1 MAEDA
6 IFLTEA
12 RYGALM
18 HHGRF
23 STRLSELKRGDRC
36 IVRTERGVEVG
47 RVTIAPAPA
56 GAETGGE
63 CDGGEILRL
72 FEDTDLD
79 RVAEL
84 RERAEG
90 PDFAFCVERIRERE
104 LPMRLVHVEH
114 LFGGGR
120 IIFYFVSDGRV
131 DFRELVKDLAREF
144 RTRIEL
150 RQIGVRDEARILG
163 DREFCG
169 RDLCCLAWM
178 REIMPV
184 TMRMA
189 KNQKSTLDPNKISGR
204 CSRLKCC
211 LRFEDEVYTALKK
224 ALPKRGEAIQTPKGE
239 GRVVDVDTM
248 TGNITVEL
256 EGRERIELPGAG
268 NSGCCGDG
276 GCGT

>member
-1 MAEDA
+1 MDEDP
-6 IFLTEA
+6 IYLTEV
-12 RYGALM
+12 RYGALR

-23 STRLSELKRGDRC
+23 STRLPDLRRGDRC

-47 RVTIAPAPA
+47 CLTVDPEPTSGTADE
-56 GAETGGE
+56 GDGE
-63 CDGGEILRL
+63 VLRR
-72 FEDTDLD
+72 FEGDDEV
-79 RVAEL
+79 RIAEL
-84 RERAEG
+84 RASAEG
-90 PDFAFCVERIRERE
+90 PDFQFCLDRIAERE
-104 LPMRLVHVEH
+104 LPMRLVYVEH

-131 DFRELVKDLAREF
+131 DFRDLVKDLAREF

-150 RQIGVRDEARILG
+150 RQIGVRDEAKILG

-169 RDLCCLAWM
+169 RELCCLAWM

-211 LRFEDEVYTALKK
+211 LRFEDEVYTELRA
-224 ALPKRGEAIQTPKGE
+224 ALPRRGQIVPTPRGE
-239 GRVVDVDTM
+239 GRVVDVDMM
-248 TGNITVEL
+248 TGTITVEL
-256 EGRERIELPGAG
+256 EDRERIELPGSWKCPA
-268 NSGCCGDG
+268 CDDEECGH
-276 GCGT
+276 